1 MKSHYQ
7 WLVSATTAQEDGA
20 EQSQSG
26 QSDERHEGGAEG
38 DDAGARQTGAKR
50 KRDEG
55 EGAAEQAGGIRG
67 AMRAVWRGVQTA
79 ATAVTGWFGGGK
91 RRREDDDDK
100 DDAARPKAKAKI
112 GDG

>member
-1 MKSHYQ
+1 
-7 WLVSATTAQEDGA
+7 
-20 EQSQSG
+20 
-26 QSDERHEGGAEG
+26 
-38 DDAGARQTGAKR
+38 
-50 KRDEG
+50 
-55 EGAAEQAGGIRG
+55 
-67 AMRAVWRGVQTA
+67 MRAVWRGVQTA